1 MQFTKQLYAG
11 QFPLICKSPDA
22 AVIKMEMD
30 TSKFKK
36 EFDEIEKELAQGNVA
51 PDDFKEKTKR
61 HAFLRPIVEKI
72 SELESV
78 ESAIKQAREIIAD
91 GSDKEM
97 CELAAEELSE
107 IENKP
112 SDIIKEL
119 RVLIIPPD
127 PNDSKNIY
135 LEIRPGAGGDE
146 SAIFAAELLRVYQHF
161 AVNRGWKAEVLEYTP
176 TGLKGCKYASMFIKG
191 DAAYSWLRDEAG
203 THRVQRVPD
212 TETSGRVHTS
222 TVTVAIM
229 PEAED
234 IDIQINPA
242 DIEMET
248 CRAGGAGGQNVNK
261 VETAVRLIHK
271 PTGVVVSCRE
281 ERSQGANREKAMR
294 MLKSKLYQME
304 EEKRNKEIYDSRKS
318 QVGTGDRS
326 EKIRTYNFPQSRVTD
341 HRLNENFH
349 NITEIMEGNIENILE
364 LLRKLRVEEKLKNLS
379 I

>member
-1 MQFTKQLYAG
+1 
-11 QFPLICKSPDA
+11 
-22 AVIKMEMD
+22 MD
-30 TSKFKK
+30 TSKFKR
-36 EFDEIEKELAQGNVA
+36 EFEEIERELAAGNLQGDA
-51 PDDFKEKTKR
+51 FKNKTKR
-61 HAFLRPIVEKI
+61 HAFLSPIVQKI
-72 SELESV
+72 TELESV
-78 ESAIKQAREIIAD
+78 ESALKQAREIIAD

-97 CELAAEELSE
+97 SALAAAE
-107 IENKP
+107 IADLEGRP
-112 SDIIKEL
+112 AEIIKEL
-119 RVLIIPPD
+119 RVLVIPPD

-146 SAIFAAELLRVYQHF
+146 SAIFAAELLRVYQRF
-161 AVNRGWKAEVLEYTP
+161 AEERGWKTEILEYTP
-176 TGLKGCKYASMFIKG
+176 TGAKGCKYASMFVKG
-191 DAAYSWLRDEAG
+191 EGAYSWLRDEAG

-212 TETSGRVHTS
+212 TEASGRVHTS

-271 PTGVVVSCRE
+271 PSGVVVSCRE

-294 MLKSKLYQME
+294 MLKAKLYQME
-304 EEKRNKEIYDSRKS
+304 EEKRYKEMYDARKS

-349 NITEIMEGNIENILE
+349 NITEIMQGQIGEILE
-364 LLRKLRVEEKLKNLS
+364 HLRKLRVEEKLKNLS
-379 I
+379 L

>member
-1 MQFTKQLYAG
+1 
-11 QFPLICKSPDA
+11 
-22 AVIKMEMD
+22 MEMD
-30 TSKFKK
+30 TKKFKE
-36 EFDEIEKELAQGNVA
+36 EFLSIEAELAQGTLA
-51 PDDFKEKTKR
+51 PEIFREKTKR
-61 HAFLRPIVEKI
+61 HAFLQPVVEKI
-72 SELESV
+72 SELEKV
-78 ESAIKQAREIIAD
+78 QNAIKEAKEILAD
-91 GSDKEM
+91 GSDKDM
-97 CELAAEELSE
+97 CELAAADLAELE
-107 IENKP
+107 GKP
-112 SDIIKEL
+112 EALMQEL
-119 RVLIIPPD
+119 RILIIPPD

-161 AVNRGWKAEVLEYTP
+161 ADSKNWKTEILEYTP

-191 DAAYSWLRDEAG
+191 EGAYSWLRDEAG

-248 CRAGGAGGQNVNK
+248 CRSGGAGGQNVNK

-271 PTGVVVSCRE
+271 PTGIVVSCRE
-281 ERSQGANREKAMR
+281 ERHQGANREKAMR
-294 MLKSKLYQME
+294 MLKAKLYQIE
-304 EEKRNKEIYDSRKS
+304 EEKRNKEIYDTRKN

-349 NITEIMEGNIENILE
+349 NIAEIMEGQIEEILE
-364 LLRKLRVEEKLKNLS
+364 HLRKLRVEEKLKNLS
-379 I
+379 L

>member
-1 MQFTKQLYAG
+1 MDITKYIEEYNKIEGELSSGA
-11 QFPLICKSPDA
+11 LSSEELRDKS
-22 AVIKMEMD
+22 
-30 TSKFKK
+30 
-36 EFDEIEKELAQGNVA
+36 
-51 PDDFKEKTKR
+51 KR
-61 HAFLRPIVEKI
+61 HSFLRPIIAKSTEIEKTRKGI
-72 SELESV
+72 
-78 ESAIKQAREIIAD
+78 QDAREIIED
-91 GSDKEM
+91 GSDKDM
-97 CELAAEELSE
+97 VKMAAEELAE
-107 IENKP
+107 LEAALP
-112 SDIIKEL
+112 DMEKEL
-119 RVLIIPPD
+119 RVLVIPPD

-146 SAIFAAELLRVYQHF
+146 SAIFAAELLRVYQRF
-161 AVNRGWKAEVLEYTP
+161 ADTKGWKTELLEYTP

-191 DAAYSWLRDEAG
+191 DGAYSWLRDEAG

-294 MLKSKLYQME
+294 MLKAKLYQIE
-304 EEKRNKEIYDSRKS
+304 EEKRYKEIYDARKS

-341 HRLNENFH
+341 HRTEESYH
-349 NITEIMEGNIENILE
+349 NITEIMEGQIDTILAD
-364 LLRKLRVEEKLKNLS
+364 LRRLRVEEKLKSLNL
-379 I
+379 

>member
-1 MQFTKQLYAG
+1 
-11 QFPLICKSPDA
+11 
-22 AVIKMEMD
+22 MD
-30 TSKFKK
+30 TSKFKE
-36 EFDEIEKELAQGNVA
+36 EFRQIEAELASGDLPA
-51 PDDFKEKTKR
+51 DIFREKTKR
-61 HAFLRPIVEKI
+61 HAFLSPVVDKI
-72 SELESV
+72 SEIEKV
-78 ESAIKQAREIIAD
+78 EQSIKEAREIIAE

-97 CELAAEELSE
+97 SALAAQELSSLEGKPEEL
-107 IENKP
+107 
-112 SDIIKEL
+112 IKEL

-161 AVNRGWKAEVLEYTP
+161 AQNRGWKTELLEYTP
-176 TGLKGCKYASMFIKG
+176 TGLKGCKYVSMFIKG
-191 DAAYSWLRDEAG
+191 DGAYSWLRDEAG

-229 PEAED
+229 PEAQD

-294 MLKSKLYQME
+294 MLKSKLYQIE
-304 EEKRNKEIYDSRKS
+304 EEKRNKEIYDARKS

-349 NITEIMEGNIENILE
+349 NIIEIMEGNIDAILDQ
-364 LLRKLRVEEKLKNLS
+364 LRKRRVEEKFKEMS
-379 I
+379 V

>member
-1 MQFTKQLYAG
+1 
-11 QFPLICKSPDA
+11 
-22 AVIKMEMD
+22 MD
-30 TSKFKK
+30 TSKFKE
-36 EFDEIEKELAQGNVA
+36 EFKQIEESLATGSLPSEA
-51 PDDFKEKTKR
+51 LKEKTKR

-72 SELESV
+72 IELESI
-78 ESAIKQAREIIAD
+78 ENAIKQAREIIED

-97 CELAAEELSE
+97 SALAAAEIAELE
-107 IENKP
+107 GRPAE
-112 SDIIKEL
+112 IIKEL

-127 PNDSKNIY
+127 PNDSKSIY
-135 LEIRPGAGGDE
+135 IEIRPGAGGDE

-161 AVNRGWKAEVLEYTP
+161 AQARGWRTEILEYTP
-176 TGLKGCKYASMFIKG
+176 TGLKGCKYVSMFIKG
-191 DAAYSWLRDEAG
+191 EGAYSWLRDEAG

-281 ERSQGANREKAMR
+281 ERSQGANREKAMN
-294 MLKSKLYQME
+294 MLRAKLYQME
-304 EEKRNKEIYDSRKS
+304 EEKRNKEIYDARKS

-349 NITEIMEGNIENILE
+349 NITEIMEGVIDEILE
-364 LLRKLRVEEKLKNLS
+364 LLRKRRVEEKLKDLS
-379 I
+379 E